1 MSKMQKAIQ
10 DNKKYLIVFLVL
22 WIVLEILLIA
32 PIAVANGA
40 TIAKA
45 GKFDLAIFI
54 QVFGQEI
61 SSFTAITR
69 LGTNNAIET
78 FGKGTLWFT
87 IVFLIITL
95 IGIIRSKP
103 KNEYKDIENGS
114 SSWSQGGEQY
124 RILSKNKGI
133 ILAEDNYLPLDKRGN
148 VNVLVVGG
156 SGSGK
161 SASYSIPNA
170 FQMLGSYVFTDPKG
184 ELYDKTAGFLKKN
197 GYDIKVLNL
206 VNPENSDGYNPLLHI
221 RSNIDVD
228 VIANTIVK
236 GQNGEGKSSDPFWD
250 DNAEMLLKSLIYYLL
265 ATRPPEEQNLAS
277 CAELVRAASNNNG
290 NSLLSELINELPPDH
305 PARTN
310 YKNIE
315 LASDK
320 TYSSILSTLQSK
332 LGKFDSK
339 EIAEVTST
347 NTIDFEDIANHKTAV
362 YVISSDTHTAY
373 NFLLTI
379 FFAQMI
385 QQLYNYADAN
395 GGTLKTRTYFIL
407 DEFANIGQIPD
418 FDKKISTSRSRG
430 ISFSVILQNLDQ
442 LEAVYEK
449 SYETIMGN
457 CDTHVF
463 LGSNSFKTVEY
474 FSKQL
479 GETTISRDTKST
491 NRDKNFSKQGYST
504 SDQIMG
510 RALMTPDEL
519 RRMDN
524 DLCIIFEKG
533 LKPIKANKYYYFNKP
548 MARKLNEYRLDHN
561 DFELESRGTW
571 RKFNP
576 TNPFVDKKDEPAQ
589 DLKIE
594 SLDDLFND
602 DIDNTN
608 TSTNNQGSQTN
619 INQKTDNSLMFENLV
634 DNKQEGDYISKINN
648 KSYAEEDS
656 PVLPMEE
663 NTREDELFTKDLQE
677 ELEAKFD
684 ELFGSIDTKKNN

>member
-1 MSKMQKAIQ
+1 MNKMKKAFEK
-10 DNKKYLIVFLVL
+10 NKKYLILFLVL
-22 WIVLEILLIA
+22 WIVLEIVLIA
-32 PIAVANGA
+32 PMSVAIAESSVQ
-40 TIAKA
+40 
-45 GKFDLAIFI
+45 GKFDLAFFI
-54 QVFGQEI
+54 ENLGKEV

-69 LGTNNAIET
+69 IGSVGAGSA
-78 FGKGTLWFT
+78 FGKGTLWLT
-87 IVFLIITL
+87 ILCLVVTA
-95 IGIIRSKP
+95 IGIIKSKP
-103 KNEYKDIENGS
+103 KSNYEDIENGS
-114 SSWSQGGEQY
+114 SDWCEGGEQY
-124 RILSKNKGI
+124 KILSKNKGI
-133 ILAEDNYLPLDKRGN
+133 ILAEDNYLPVDKIGN

-161 SASYSIPNA
+161 SATYSIPNA
-170 FQMLGSYVFTDPKG
+170 YQMLGSYVFTDPKG
-184 ELYDKTAGFLKKN
+184 ELYDKTAGYLKAN

-206 VNPENSDGYNPLLHI
+206 VNPENSDGYNPLMHI
-221 RSNIDVD
+221 QSEIDVD
-228 VIANTIVK
+228 VIANTIIK
-236 GQNGEGKSSDPFWD
+236 GQDSDGKGSDPFWD
-250 DNAEMLLKSLIYYLL
+250 NNAEMLLKSLIYYLL
-265 ATRPPEEQNLAS
+265 EKRPKEEINLTS
-277 CAELVRAASNNNG
+277 CAEMVRAAASSNGTN
-290 NSLLSELINELPPDH
+290 LLRELMSELPLSH

-310 YKNIE
+310 FQSVE
-315 LASDK
+315 VVAGSEK

-332 LGKFDSK
+332 LGKFDSQ
-339 EIAEVTST
+339 EIANVTST
-347 NTIDFEDIANHKTAV
+347 NTINFEDIANHKTAV

-385 QQLYNYADAN
+385 QQLYNYADMN
-395 GGTLKTRTYFIL
+395 GGRLKVPTYFIL

-479 GETTISRDTKST
+479 GETTIARDTKST

-524 DLCIIFEKG
+524 ELCIIFEKG
-533 LKPIKANKYYYFNKP
+533 LKPIKANKYYYFTKP
-548 MARKLNEYRLDHN
+548 TMNRRLNQERLDHN
-561 DFELESRGTW
+561 NFDAGIRGEW

-576 TNPFVDKKDEPAQ
+576 QNPYADSTDKPEQ
-589 DLKIE
+589 DLKVE
-594 SLDDLFND
+594 SLDDLFED
-602 DIDNTN
+602 DVKPITPP
-608 TSTNNQGSQTN
+608 TPQAQP
-619 INQKTDNSLMFENLV
+619 KA
-634 DNKQEGDYISKINN
+634 KQNVVEQE
-648 KSYAEEDS
+648 A
-656 PVLPMEE
+656 PVLPMED
-663 NTREDELFTKDLQE
+663 NTREDELFSKDLQE

-684 ELFGSIDTKKNN
+684 ELFGSVDTSKKDN